1 MLQFSVCVLLGIY
14 SLQLAAS
21 LPSAPWL
28 IALAVIT
35 SGMMLKACLRP
46 LAAVMLGY
54 LATATAAHHEVS
66 ARLQPRFEGQIAEF
80 VGVIDDFPIA
90 AGEAL
95 RLVVKPQDSH
105 ELPQKIRL
113 SWYEPVVVPQIGEV
127 WQLKARLR
135 APRGLAN
142 PQGFDYEGWLF
153 RQRIGATGYV
163 VSAARMAQQPV
174 VGRITELRRHFL
186 QRTHALLPDD
196 AARAVLTAV
205 TIGARQDI
213 TRAQWDQYARTGTSH
228 LMSISGLHI
237 GLAAAGLF
245 LLVRV
250 LAAPFAGG
258 RNIRD
263 AAVVTAATGATA
275 YTLIS
280 GLAVPAQRALLM
292 VLLVSA
298 TFLLRRQRN
307 YARILSLACLG
318 ILAADP
324 LAAVTPGFQLS
335 FFAVALLL
343 WSGRQFKAPV
353 LSCGT
358 AHTRHILDSAWY
370 LVVLQV
376 FLLFGLMPLTAM
388 LFDRITWLAPF
399 VNLLALPI
407 FNLCTT
413 PLSLLAIVLDGP
425 MQFAGDA
432 LLRLSHFSVV
442 VLLWLVDLAAK
453 TPYAEFRTLPLTGV
467 MLAVLWATGLW
478 AALPPGFPGR
488 YLAWIAMLSVILHVA
503 QPPPRDCVDLHV
515 LDVGQGLSVVA
526 ETRTRL
532 AVFDTGPA
540 FRSGSDAGELVVVPF
555 LRSLGRDRVDAL
567 IVSHADLDHAG
578 GVHSVLE
585 QLVVERVLFGE
596 SPPYASDPLPSQRR
610 CAEGQAWHWDG
621 IDFRVLHPPAMTTHS
636 GNDSSCV
643 LEISAGPYRALLTGD
658 IEAQVERWLLAQ
670 NSLRQSHFVV
680 VPHHGSRTSSTANFV
695 AALHADLAIVSAG
708 HGNRWGFP
716 KPEVVRRWQGQGA
729 KVLSTA
735 SSGAVSQR
743 ICLDGGLQPV
753 IEQRRAYRRYW
764 HAAP

>member
-1 MLQFSVCVLLGIY
+1 MLRFSLCVLCGMY
-14 SLQLAAS
+14 SMHQAAS

-28 IALAVIT
+28 ITLAVVT
-35 SGMMLKACLRP
+35 TGTMLTATLRP
-46 LAAVMLGY
+46 LAAVFLGY
-54 LATATAAHHEVS
+54 LATATTAHLVID
-66 ARLQPRFEGQIAEF
+66 AQLQSRFEGQIVEF
-80 VGVIDDFPIA
+80 VGAIDDFPIA
-90 AGEAL
+90 AGDAL
-95 RLVVKPQDSH
+95 RLLVKPQDRR
-105 ELPQKIRL
+105 ELPPKIRL
-113 SWYEPVVVPQIGEV
+113 SWYEPTETPQIGEV
-127 WQLKARLR
+127 WQLTARLR

-163 VSAARMAQQPV
+163 VSAARLTPQPD
-174 VGRITELRRHFL
+174 VGRVTALRRHFL
-186 QRTHALLPDD
+186 QRTYALLPDD

-213 TRAQWDQYARTGTSH
+213 TREQWDQYARTGTSH

-250 LAAPFAGG
+250 LAAPFARG

-263 AAVVTAATGATA
+263 AAVVTAAIGATA

-292 VLLVSA
+292 VLLVSV
-298 TFLLRRQRN
+298 TLLMRRQRS

-343 WSGRQFKAPV
+343 WSGQQFKAAV
-353 LSCGT
+353 LPCRPMAG
-358 AHTRHILDSAWY
+358 RHIVGSVWHLA
-370 LVVLQV
+370 VLQV
-376 FLLFGLMPLTAM
+376 FLLFGLLPLTAV
-388 LFDRITWLAPF
+388 LFGRITWLAPF

-407 FNLCTT
+407 FNLFTT

-432 LLRLSHFSVV
+432 LVRLAHFSVV

-453 TPYAEFRTLPLTGV
+453 SPHAEFRTLPLTGV

-488 YLAWIAMLSVILHVA
+488 YLAWIAMLAVIMHVA
-503 QPPPRDCVDLHV
+503 QSPPRDCVDLHV

-540 FRSGSDAGELVVVPF
+540 FRSGSDAGELVLVPF
-555 LRSLGRDRVDAL
+555 LRSLGRGKIDAL
-567 IVSHADLDHAG
+567 IVSHADLDHTG
-578 GVHSVLE
+578 GVNSVVG
-585 QLVVERVLFGE
+585 QFDVGQVLFGE
-596 SPPYASDPLPSQRR
+596 SPPIESDRLPRQTR
-610 CAEGQAWHWDG
+610 CAAGQAWHWDG
-621 IDFRVLHPPAMTTHS
+621 IDFRLLHPPAMTTHV

-643 LEISAGPYRALLTGD
+643 LEISAGPHRALLTGD
-658 IEAQVERWLLAQ
+658 IEAPVERWLLAQ

-695 AALHADLAIVSAG
+695 AALDAELAVVSAG
-708 HGNRWGFP
+708 YGNRWGFP

-729 KVLSTA
+729 KLLSTA
-735 SSGAVSQR
+735 SSGAVSLR
-743 ICLDGGLQPV
+743 ICISGGLQPV
-753 IEQRRAYRRYW
+753 IEQRHAYRRYW